1 MSPVVAPPW
10 LSAQSVFDVSGKSF
24 VVTGAASGLGEAMSE
39 VLSGNGAHVL
49 LIDCDAQ
56 ALKALH
62 ERLSASGGRV
72 QSKVVDVSNAGALKA
87 QVAEFVDNRQGLDG
101 LFANAGISGGP
112 GFGTEAGAVTGGIE
126 AQSPQDWER
135 VFQIN
140 LHGVVA
146 SLQSA
151 AAVMKRQQRG
161 SLVLTA
167 SIAGAKAEP
176 FVSYAYATV
185 KSAVIQLMRQTALE
199 LAPYGVRVNA
209 IAPGFIK
216 TNIAGG
222 RLHDSGAAETL
233 QSKIPLGRLGRASE
247 LHGITL
253 LLASEASSY
262 ITGALI
268 PVDGGVLAL

>member
-1 MSPVVAPPW
+1 MSPVVAPLW

-62 ERLSASGGRV
+62 ERLSAAGGLV
-72 QSKVVDVSNAGALKA
+72 QSKVVDVSNADALKA

-222 RLHDSGAAETL
+222 RLHDSGTAETL

>member
-1 MSPVVAPPW
+1 MNPVAAKPL
-10 LSAQSVFDVSGKSF
+10 LSAQSVFDVAGKSF

-39 VLSGNGAHVL
+39 VLSANGAHVL
-49 LIDCDAQ
+49 LIDSDAQ
-56 ALKALH
+56 ALKRVH
-62 ERLSASGGRV
+62 ERLSATGGRV
-72 QSKVVDVSNAGALKA
+72 QSQVIDVSNAPALKA

-112 GFGTEAGAVTGGIE
+112 GFGTEAGAVTGGIQ

-151 AAVMKRQQRG
+151 AAVMKLQKHG

-167 SIAGAKAEP
+167 SIAGVKAEP

-222 RLHDSGAAETL
+222 RLHDDATALRL

-253 LLASEASSY
+253 LLASDASSY

-268 PVDGGVLAL
+268 PIDGGVLAL

>member
-1 MSPVVAPPW
+1 MNPVAAKPL
-10 LSAQSVFDVSGKSF
+10 LSAQSVFDVAGKSF

-39 VLSGNGAHVL
+39 VLSANGAHVL
-49 LIDCDAQ
+49 LIDSDAQ
-56 ALKALH
+56 ALKRVH
-62 ERLSASGGRV
+62 ERLSATGGRV
-72 QSKVVDVSNAGALKA
+72 QSQVIDVSNAPALKA

-151 AAVMKRQQRG
+151 AAVMKLQKHG

-167 SIAGAKAEP
+167 SIAGVKAEP

-222 RLHDSGAAETL
+222 RLHDDATALRL

-253 LLASEASSY
+253 LLASDASSY

>member
-1 MSPVVAPPW
+1 MNPVAAKPL
-10 LSAQSVFDVSGKSF
+10 LSAQSVFDVAGKSF

-39 VLSGNGAHVL
+39 VLSANGAHVL
-49 LIDCDAQ
+49 LIDSDAQ
-56 ALKALH
+56 ALKRVH
-62 ERLSASGGRV
+62 ERLSATGGRV
-72 QSKVVDVSNAGALKA
+72 QSQVIDVSNAPALKA

-151 AAVMKRQQRG
+151 AAVMKLQKHG

-167 SIAGAKAEP
+167 SIAGVKAEP

-222 RLHDSGAAETL
+222 RLHDDATALRL

-253 LLASEASSY
+253 LLASDASSY

-268 PVDGGVLAL
+268 PIDGGVLAL

>member
-1 MSPVVAPPW
+1 MNPVAAKPL
-10 LSAQSVFDVSGKSF
+10 LSAQSVFDVAGKSF

-39 VLSGNGAHVL
+39 VLSANGAHVL
-49 LIDCDAQ
+49 LIDSDAQ
-56 ALKALH
+56 ALKRVH
-62 ERLSASGGRV
+62 ERLSATGGRV
-72 QSKVVDVSNAGALKA
+72 QSQVVDVSNAPALKA

-112 GFGTEAGAVTGGIE
+112 GFGTEAGAVTGGIQ

-151 AAVMKRQQRG
+151 AAVMKLQKHG

-167 SIAGAKAEP
+167 SIAGVKAEP

-222 RLHDSGAAETL
+222 RLHDDATALRL

-253 LLASEASSY
+253 LLASDASSY

-268 PVDGGVLAL
+268 PIDGGVLAL